1 MNFNTYMDC
10 CSANYQRLLK
20 ILPKQYTQGAYICR
34 ELANAGNLLIEH
46 VQAHAHTETFN
57 VKFESMH
64 LSAWLPNL
72 DIQIN
77 IYHDASL
84 SEVTAIRD
92 NEGKLQ
98 FFGNPATAKILPYWE
113 KWQMN
118 QLFGDILALTLKQPK
133 WQDSL

>member
-1 MNFNTYMDC
+1 MDFNTYMDC
-10 CSANYQRLLK
+10 CGANYQRILK
-20 ILPKQYTQGAYICR
+20 ILPKQYTTGTHISR
-34 ELANAGNLLIEH
+34 EIGTAGDLQIEM

-57 VKFESMH
+57 VKFNNAQLH
-64 LSAWLPNL
+64 AWLANF

-84 SEVTAIRD
+84 LEVTAIRN

-98 FFGNPATAKILPYWE
+98 FFGNPATAKIMPYWE

-118 QLFGDILALTLKQPK
+118 QLFGDILALCLKQK
-133 WQDSL
+133 A